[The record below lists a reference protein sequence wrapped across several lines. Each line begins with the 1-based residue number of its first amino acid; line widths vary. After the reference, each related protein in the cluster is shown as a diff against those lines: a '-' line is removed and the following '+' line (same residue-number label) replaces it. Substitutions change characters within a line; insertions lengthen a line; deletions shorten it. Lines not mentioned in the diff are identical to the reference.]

1 MKDTMTCFSKNN
13 PGVAMRKMLISS
25 VKMKCEPILLDTR
38 VNAERTVALNL
49 FQCFVYNS
57 FKFYHLGCALPA
69 AGNGAFFVG
78 TLRGMIYA
86 AAERIEALRRDT
98 PGFACALEGAS
109 VEWLGLKAFQT
120 VLSKKAKRAR
130 INRFNTALQYAERRL
145 LKCDAFRATEEKYGA
160 FCLEHTSEM
169 LASIT

>member
-13 PGVAMRKMLISS
+13 PGVTMRKMLISS

-38 VNAERTVALNL
+38 INAERTVALNL

-69 AGNGAFFVG
+69 AGNGGFFVA

-98 PGFACALEGAS
+98 PGFTCALGGAS

-120 VLSKKAKRAR
+120 VFSEGKRPR
-130 INRFNTALQYAERRL
+130 VNRFNAAVRYAEHRL
-145 LKCDAFRATEEKYGA
+145 LKHESFKEAEEKYGA

-169 LASIT
+169 LANIK